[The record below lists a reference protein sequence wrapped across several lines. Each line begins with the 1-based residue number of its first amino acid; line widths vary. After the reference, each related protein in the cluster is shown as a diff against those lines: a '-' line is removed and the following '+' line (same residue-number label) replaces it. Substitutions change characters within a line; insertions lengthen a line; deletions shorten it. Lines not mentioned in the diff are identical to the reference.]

1 MGVLFGTSRA
11 VLLGCAALMILAGL
25 ALLGSVGPGS
35 GGLMF
40 VILGGAAMVVLL
52 FERTRYRSEAA
63 ERGGQPIGPGGGE
76 PPGPWSRASRRPPR
90 SSSIRPASAGCA
102 SSPTRGPASDATW
115 PRTDGPPAQD
125 VCPVRKRN
133 LAVLT

>member
-1 MGVLFGTSRA
+1 MSVLFGTSRA
-11 VLLGCAALMILAGL
+11 LLLGCAALLILAGV
-25 ALLGSVGPGS
+25 ALLGSIGPGS

-76 PPGPWSRASRRPPR
+76 PPGALEPRFAPTTEVFVDPTSQRRMR
-90 SSSIRPASAGCA
+90 VFA
-102 SSPTRGPASDATW
+102 D
-115 PRTDGPPAQD
+115 PRTGERRYVAED
-125 VCPVRKRN
+125 
-133 LAVLT
+133 